1 MEMNSH
7 LSAFIAR
14 IEKFADLTSSERAVL
29 QRLEE
34 NPLPRKKRTQVF
46 SPHVPEDRIAIIA
59 AGWAVSRA
67 TSSRGQS
74 TITQIYLP
82 GDMVGLSDIG
92 FAAPPHD
99 VFMQTDGAVCLINR
113 STLSELGRDHPRLF
127 SLFVAVSSLEEI
139 SLRDRLH
146 AISRLTAEERLIHFM
161 LSIKSRTSLI
171 SDRPN
176 DRFPLHLSQKDI
188 GDALGL
194 TDIYVNRLLRKMSK
208 GGEIAVTRPYFRI
221 NDRDGWAK
229 RVGYKDRHSDLDISW
244 FETAS

>member
-1 MEMNSH
+1 MEMTSQTT
-7 LSAFIAR
+7 AFIAR
-14 IEKFADLTSSERAVL
+14 IEKFADLTAAERGIL
-29 QRLEE
+29 DLLEGA
-34 NPLPRKKRTQVF
+34 PQQRKKRAQVF
-46 SPHVPEDRIAIIA
+46 SPHMPDDRIAIIS

-99 VFMQTDGAVCLINR
+99 VFMQTNGAVCLINR

-127 SLFVAVSSLEEI
+127 SLIVAVSSLEEI
-139 SLRDRLH
+139 ALRDRLH
-146 AISRLTAEERLIHFM
+146 AISRLSAEERLIHFM
-161 LSIKSRTSLI
+161 LSIKSRTNMI
-171 SDRPN
+171 SDHPQ

-208 GGEIAVTRPYFRI
+208 GGEIAVNRPYFQI
-221 NDRDGWAK
+221 NNRDEWTK
-229 RVGYKDRHSDLDISW
+229 RVGFKDRHSNLDISW
-244 FETAS
+244 FAKAS